1 MIRIRFDDGTE
12 FDTDGRV
19 LHHDAARHPYHSH
32 TAPASG
38 ATFER
43 IIVFLPEAPPPALV
57 KKAGTHK
64 EVTVT
69 WPQGS
74 RTLRNV
80 HTGSQPNPSIFWV
93 EETLP

>member
-19 LHHDAARHPYHSH
+19 LYHEAARHPYY
-32 TAPASG
+32 TLRPPPG
-38 ATFER
+38 IGTFER
-43 IIVFLPEAPPPALV
+43 IVVFLPDAPPPALTA
-57 KKAGTHK
+57 KAGAHK

-80 HTGSQPNPSIFWV
+80 HTGWQKNPSIFWV
-93 EETLP
+93 EAVP